1 MKVKD
6 ILPLLKDEFMVKN
19 LDDNF
24 DTFCDP
30 KYVDEIVQNLE
41 VVNIISDADLDLEE
55 EKYVPDPYIVV
66 EVKKEFAILIFL
78 LYNY

>member
-6 ILPLLKDEFMVKN
+6 ILPLLKDEFMVKS

-24 DTFCDP
+24 DTFYDP
-30 KYVDEIVQNLE
+30 KYVDEAVQNLE

-55 EKYVPDPYIVV
+55 EKYVPDPYIIV
-66 EVKKEFAILIFL
+66 EVKK
-78 LYNY
+78 

>member
-6 ILPLLKDEFMVKN
+6 ILPLLKDEFMVKS

-24 DTFCDP
+24 DKFYDP

-55 EKYVPDPYIVV
+55 EKYVPDPYIIV
-66 EVKKEFAILIFL
+66 EVKK
-78 LYNY
+78 